1 MSSPIA
7 AGAVALLK
15 AAKGPQIPLD
25 TIRKRFV
32 QSASPVKRLA
42 SGNDRL
48 QSVFFQGGGLI
59 NVTAAIEL
67 TTLVE
72 PYRLSLGDTTSRGGN
87 VKESLTVTN
96 VGTAEQSYTI
106 SHAAAQS
113 VLALESGGP
122 HVLTDGTDNLW
133 SSEPDADPAEATLIF
148 TPAAFAL
155 GE

>member
-7 AGAVALLK
+7 AGAVALFK
-15 AAKGPQIPLD
+15 AAKGKKIPLD
-25 TIRKRFV
+25 TIRKSLV
-32 QSASPVKRLA
+32 QSAQPVPRLA
-42 SGNDRL
+42 GGDGKL

-72 PYRLSLGDTTSRGGN
+72 PYRLSLGDSTSRNGN
-87 VKESLTVTN
+87 IKQTLTVTN
-96 VGTAEQSYTI
+96 VGTAEQSYAL
-106 SHAAAQS
+106 SHVAAQS
-113 VLALESGGP
+113 VLALESGGT

-133 SSEPDADPAEATLIF
+133 SSEPDADSAEATLVF